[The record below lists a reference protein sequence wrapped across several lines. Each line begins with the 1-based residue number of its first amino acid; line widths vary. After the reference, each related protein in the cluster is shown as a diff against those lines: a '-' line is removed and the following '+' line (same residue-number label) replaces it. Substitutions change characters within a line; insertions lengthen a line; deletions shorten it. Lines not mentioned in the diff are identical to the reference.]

1 MRPGAGGRDGDLP
14 LERGPRVSWGDIRS
28 GMRFVAGLPAFLR
41 RPWKPEEA
49 GAALRRRFE
58 KREKNFLGL
67 LRVCAAR
74 EGRSPYRVLLRRA
87 GCEYGDLVRL
97 TEREGVEGALEVLFR
112 NGVYLTVEEFKGRR
126 PVVRGALSLETAPE
140 DFGNPRRRTHLTL
153 RSGGSRSA
161 GTPVSFDLRFLGE
174 CAADTGLAL
183 HVRGG
188 DAWRKATW
196 EVPGGGALFSLL
208 EFSRFGVP
216 PDRWFSQL
224 DPSDGGLPPRY
235 RWADRALAAGAALA
249 GFPMPR
255 PEHVPLEDPNP
266 IVRWMAGTLRSGKT
280 PYLLSYPSS
289 ALRLSRAA
297 MRAGVDLRGAQITIA
312 GEPCTAN
319 RMEAVRSTGASAFPK
334 YGIMETGPVGYGC
347 LEPEEPDEVH
357 LLDDLHAVIAADG
370 VRAPGPRR
378 GMVFF
383 TALSPSAP
391 LLLLNV
397 SMGDTAVLTE
407 RACGCPLQAFGWRK
421 HLHSIRSP
429 EKLTCGGMNFMDTD
443 VMRVLEVELPA
454 RFGGGPT
461 DYQLLEEEGPDGTPA
476 LKLLAA
482 PRIGPLDDEEVKR
495 AFLESL
501 GRGGGA
507 ETVMSR
513 AWREGGWIAVERR
526 EPLATASGK
535 ILHLHL
541 RRPRVA
547 GGDDGRGDS

>member
-1 MRPGAGGRDGDLP
+1 VRPGAGGGDVGRIRKDGRP
-14 LERGPRVSWGDIRS
+14 FSWGDVRS
-28 GMRFVAGLPAFLR
+28 GVRFAAGLPAFLR

-49 GAALRRRFE
+49 RAALRRRFE
-58 KREKNFLGL
+58 KREDNFLGL
-67 LRVCAAR
+67 LRACATR
-74 EGRSPYRVLLRRA
+74 GSRNPYRALLRRA
-87 GCEYGDLVRL
+87 GCEYGDLVAL
-97 TEREGVEGALEVLFR
+97 AAHEGVESALKVLFR

-126 PVVRGALSLETAPE
+126 PVVRGDLSLEAAPG
-140 DFGNPRRRTHLTL
+140 DFSNHRRRVHLTL
-153 RSGGSRSA
+153 RSGGSRSS

-224 DPSDGGLPPRY
+224 DPSDGGLHPRY
-235 RWADRALAAGAALA
+235 RWANRALAAGAALA

-255 PEHVPLEDPNP
+255 PEHVPLENPKP
-266 IVRWMAGTLRSGKT
+266 IVNWMAGTLRSGRT
-280 PYLLSYPSS
+280 PCLLSYPSS
-289 ALRLSRAA
+289 ALRVSRAA
-297 MRAGVDLRGAQITIA
+297 IGAGVDLRGAQMTIA
-312 GEPCTAN
+312 GEPCTAS
-319 RMEAVRSTGASAFPK
+319 RLEAVRSTGASVSPK

-347 LEPEEPDEVH
+347 LEPEAPDDVH
-357 LLDDLHAVIAADG
+357 LLDDLHAVILADG
-370 VRAPGPRR
+370 AGKDGPRR
-378 GMVFF
+378 GTVFF
-383 TALSPSAP
+383 TSLSPSAP

-407 RACGCPLQAFGWRK
+407 RACGCPLQELGWRM
-421 HLHSIRSP
+421 HLHSIRSR

-443 VMRVLEVELPA
+443 VMRVLEVDLPA
-454 RFGGGPT
+454 RFGGGAT

-482 PRIGPLDDEEVKR
+482 PRIGPLDDEELKR

-501 GRGGGA
+501 ARGGGA
-507 ETVMSR
+507 EAVMSL
-513 AWREGGWIAVERR
+513 AWREGRLLSVERR
-526 EPLATASGK
+526 PPLATASGK

-541 RRPRVA
+541 RQDKA
-547 GGDDGRGDS
+547 GGDAGRRDP